1 MKSAS
6 RPRPSTLPVW
16 VLAGVGGVWLD
27 RGGARPRKGSSTAS
41 RSHNR
46 HPEGIEPINI
56 PIPCLQCCPVMILII
71 GGGKKED
78 LRSLPFHL
86 SITRR
91 GKECNSER
99 ESSVGAVST
108 KGDRTHS
115 LRGVGNSI
123 SHLGLDCSI
132 CLAFLISEAASPS
145 VYPSLGLPLPRCR
158 KGNRELDRLTNGTD
172 QRLRT

>member
-6 RPRPSTLPVW
+6 RSPPFHFTRLGS
-16 VLAGVGGVWLD
+16 GVWLD

-46 HPEGIEPINI
+46 HPGGIEPINI

-71 GGGKKED
+71 GGGKKRED

-91 GKECNSER
+91 GKECNSERER

-145 VYPSLGLPLPRCR
+145 VYPSLGLPASS
-158 KGNRELDRLTNGTD
+158 
-172 QRLRT
+172 

>member
-1 MKSAS
+1 M
-6 RPRPSTLPVW
+6 
-16 VLAGVGGVWLD
+16 WLD

-91 GKECNSER
+91 GKECNSEE
-99 ESSVGAVST
+99 ESSVGAVRT

-132 CLAFLISEAASPS
+132 ASPS
-145 VYPSLGLPLPRCR
+145 LFPKLHLFRSIPP
-158 KGNRELDRLTNGTD
+158 
-172 QRLRT
+172 